1 MQKSQKGNQVCVS
14 GFFPIPN
21 SFHTPCSVN
30 IKAGFRDK
38 TSATPA
44 KYRIPLKMRSLI
56 TLFPSHLSVGGATQY
71 LFTGLSIIEK
81 IQLVKLRFYINS
93 AIPSTSKTFGLL
105 FPEDPLGD
113 PLGDPFPEAPL
124 PFALGFGLL
133 FLRVLLAT
141 KRHLSQMY

>member
-1 MQKSQKGNQVCVS
+1 
-14 GFFPIPN
+14 
-21 SFHTPCSVN
+21 VN

-71 LFTGLSIIEK
+71 LFTGFSIIEK
-81 IQLVKLRFYINS
+81 IQLVKLRFYNNS

-105 FPEDPLGD
+105 FPED